1 MEVTGFQIKEAL
13 KMKNLELDA
22 VRLQFDD
29 SLHAFKDEK
38 KLSPQEVMT
47 QVTQL
52 EQEIALLQ
60 TAQSIFNLTVEVLV
74 GKTTMTLE
82 QAIKMVGGAGRSSGM
97 WRKAAGSRRRRGYY
111 NEPSL
116 SRRADEEQ
124 AVPTIDR
131 AEALQ
136 HAKSAEKFASQL
148 RGAIAVG
155 NTKKVNVNLVTEAL
169 LD

>member
-1 MEVTGFQIKEAL
+1 MEVSGFQIKEAL

-38 KLSPQEVMT
+38 KMSPQEIMT
-47 QVTQL
+47 EVSKL
-52 EQEIALLQ
+52 EQEIAVLQ
-60 TAQSIFNLTVEVLV
+60 TAQRIFNLETIVKV
-74 GKTTMTLE
+74 GEATMPLE
-82 QAIKMVGGAGRSSGM
+82 AAIKLVGGAGRSSGM

-124 AVPTIDR
+124 AQPTVSR

-136 HAKSAEKFASQL
+136 FAKEAEKFASQL

-155 NTKKVNVNLVTEAL
+155 NTQKVDIDSVTPAL